1 MFEHVTIRVS
11 DRAAS
16 ELFYDTVLPAI
27 GIERTAAAE
36 AFTEWGDFRLTTAGA
51 DDEVT
56 RGLHIGFRATT
67 TELVDAFWNAGVE
80 EGFRDDGEPGPR
92 TIYGPDYYGG
102 FLLDP
107 DDNSAEA
114 AHHAGLRTTGAI
126 DHLWIRV
133 AEIEEAKAFYKTIAP
148 VAGFRLKTEDDD
160 LARYTSGDGS
170 FTIIQGVPRTENVHM
185 TFAASVDP
193 FQTTDP
199 DGNTIEF
206 VNHNR

>member
-1 MFEHVTIRVS
+1 VFDHVTIHVA

-27 GIERTAAAE
+27 GVERTATGE
-36 AFTEWGDFRLTTAGA
+36 QFTEWGDFSLAA
-51 DDEVT
+51 ANAEDEIT
-56 RGLHIGFRATT
+56 RGLHIGFAAKT
-67 TELVDAFWNAGVE
+67 TEVVDAFWHAGVE

-92 TIYGPDYYGG
+92 TIYGADYYGG

-114 AHHAGLRTTGAI
+114 AHHSGVRQGGVI

-133 AEIEEAKAFYKTIAP
+133 FEFEEAKAFYDDIA
-148 VAGFRLKTEDDD
+148 ARTGFRLKADEDN

-170 FTIIQGVPRTENVHM
+170 FTIVQGVPRTE
-185 TFAASVDP
+185 FAHIAFAGSDS
-193 FQTTDP
+193 FRGEDP
-199 DGNTIEF
+199 DGNTIEI
-206 VNHNR
+206 VSR